1 VGQGAVIGCA
11 NPASPDFESTLQS
24 LLAASPKM
32 RGIRWILNWPGFITP
47 TRPDQDYLKS
57 EAFRQGYPLLAKYD
71 LVFDL
76 QLNAP
81 QLAEACVTPDRLSS
95 QTCLPAE
102 SGWGAL
108 ARAEFI
114 ASVPEVPVCLEHTGM
129 PVIWPLDAEEP
140 DAAALDEW
148 REGMKLMAVS
158 RRPNRLPGSLA
169 TSC

>member
-1 VGQGAVIGCA
+1 MIGCA

-24 LLAASPKM
+24 LLAASPKL

-81 QLAEACVTPDRLSS
+81 QLAEACVDPGS
-95 QTCLPAE
+95 QAK
-102 SGWGAL
+102 
-108 ARAEFI
+108 
-114 ASVPEVPVCLEHTGM
+114 PVCQLKVGVAGQGGVHRASARGAGV
-129 PVIWPLDAEEP
+129 PGAHRDAC
-140 DAAALDEW
+140 DLAA
-148 REGMKLMAVS
+148 G
-158 RRPNRLPGSLA
+158 
-169 TSC
+169 C

>member
-1 VGQGAVIGCA
+1 MIGCA

-102 SGWGAL
+102 SGGRWPGLSSSRQCPRCRCAW
-108 ARAEFI
+108 
-114 ASVPEVPVCLEHTGM
+114 STQGCL
-129 PVIWPLDAEEP
+129 
-140 DAAALDEW
+140 
-148 REGMKLMAVS
+148 
-158 RRPNRLPGSLA
+158 
-169 TSC
+169 